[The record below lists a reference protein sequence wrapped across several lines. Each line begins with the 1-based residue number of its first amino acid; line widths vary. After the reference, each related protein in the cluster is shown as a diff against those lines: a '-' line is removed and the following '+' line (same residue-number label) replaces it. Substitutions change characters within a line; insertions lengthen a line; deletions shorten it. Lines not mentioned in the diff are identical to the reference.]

1 MTDGI
6 EELKDDPNVD
16 IKDLDDIAFEK
27 DTEFEK
33 IASEL
38 FEVDKNGILLQGVLS
53 LLIAST
59 ASVGSNVAAGV
70 DTSTTVLIFV
80 ISFLPNFGLKVVA
93 ELIKKRA
100 LVRGMREGYK
110 KGRKDGLLNDSTYSR
125 LTKWSQVY
133 KLLESAT
140 FGGGAR

>member
-6 EELKDDPNVD
+6 EELQDGEQENIDEVED
-16 IKDLDDIAFEK
+16 VAFEK
-27 DTEFEK
+27 DNEFEK

-38 FEVDKNGILLQGVLS
+38 FEVDKNGIALQGILS

-59 ASVGSNVAAGV
+59 ASIGSNLAAGV
-70 DTSTTVLIFV
+70 DTQTTILIFIV
-80 ISFLPNFGLKVVA
+80 TFLPNFGLKVVA

-110 KGRKDGLLNDSTYSR
+110 KGRKDGLLNQPTYSR
-125 LTKWSQVY
+125 LIKWAQVY
-133 KLLESAT
+133 KMLESAT
-140 FGGGAR
+140 FGGGA

>member
-6 EELKDDPNVD
+6 EELKDGSVEDVS
-16 IKDLDDIAFEK
+16 DLDDRAFEK
-27 DTEFEK
+27 DNQFEQM
-33 IASEL
+33 ASEL
-38 FEVDKNGILLQGVLS
+38 FEVDKSGILLQGVLS

-59 ASVGSNVAAGV
+59 ASIGSNLVAGV
-70 DTSTTVLIFV
+70 GMSTTALVFV

-110 KGRKDGLLNDSTYSR
+110 KGRKDGLVNDTAYAR
-125 LTKWSQVY
+125 LLKWSQVY
-133 KLLESAT
+133 KMLESAT
-140 FGGGAR
+140 FGGAR